1 MSIFSP
7 EQTAAL
13 RARFPILSRTV
24 HGKPLVY
31 LDNAATSQMPES
43 VISAV
48 AEFDRTKHANV
59 HRGVHKL
66 SQEATDVHEGSRDR
80 LAKFLNAS
88 RREEIVLTKGCT
100 ESINLVAHTWGRQNL
115 KSGEVILVSEI
126 EHHANIVPWQ
136 ILSTAIGSKV
146 VAIPALDDGSLDQTE
161 FVKLLDGAK
170 GQVKLLAIQHVS
182 NALGTIHPVK
192 EMVAQAK
199 ARGITT
205 LVDGAQSVPH
215 MPVNVQDLGCDFLV
229 FSGHKMHAPTGTG
242 VLYGRYEVLESMPP
256 WMGGG
261 DMIDKVSFSG
271 TTFHEVPYRFEAGT
285 PNYTAAAG
293 FTAALDFLEEIGMEK
308 YHARE
313 AELVAYTH
321 QELSKIE
328 GLRILGTNAHKAGVV
343 SFVLDGI
350 HHYDAGMFLDQMG
363 IAVRTGHHCA
373 QPAMERYGVTGT
385 IRASFAIFTT
395 ESEIDALVAGVRRV
409 NKVLGGRS

>member
-1 MSIFSP
+1 MSVFSP
-7 EQTAAL
+7 EQIAAL

-136 ILSTAIGSKV
+136 ILSTAIGTKV

-215 MPVNVQDLGCDFLV
+215 MPVNVQDLDCDFLV

-313 AELVAYTH
+313 AELVAYAH
-321 QELSKIE
+321 QKLSEIE

>member
-1 MSIFSP
+1 MSVFTP
-7 EQTAAL
+7 EQIAAF
-13 RARFPILSRTV
+13 RTRFPILSRTV

-80 LAKFLNAS
+80 LAKFLNAR

-100 ESINLVAHTWGRQNL
+100 ESINLVSNTWGRQNL
-115 KSGEVILVSEI
+115 KSGDVILVSEI

-136 ILSTAIGSKV
+136 ILSTAIGAKV

-170 GQVKLLAIQHVS
+170 GPVKLLAIQHVS

-192 EMVAQAK
+192 DMVAQAK
-199 ARGITT
+199 SRGITT

-215 MPVNVQDLGCDFLV
+215 MPVDVQDLDCDFLA

-271 TTFHEVPYRFEAGT
+271 TTFHDVPYRFEAGT

-293 FTAALDFLEEIGMEK
+293 FSAALDFLEEIGMDK
-308 YHARE
+308 YHERE
-313 AELVAYTH
+313 AELVAYAH

>member
-1 MSIFSP
+1 MPVF
-7 EQTAAL
+7 AAEEIASF
-13 RARFPILSRTV
+13 RSRFPILSRTV

-43 VISAV
+43 VIQAV

-80 LAKFLNAS
+80 LAKFLNAR

-100 ESINLVAHTWGRQNL
+100 ESINLVANTWGRRNL
-115 KSGEVILVSEI
+115 GSGDVVLVSEL

-136 ILSTAIGSKV
+136 IVGSEKGSIV
-146 VAIPALDDGSLDQTE
+146 VPIPALDDGSLDQTE
-161 FVKLLDGAK
+161 FAKLLDGAK
-170 GQVKLLAIQHVS
+170 GSVKLLAIQHVS

-199 ARGITT
+199 SRGIAT

-215 MPVNVQDLGCDFLV
+215 MPVDVQDLDCDFLA
-229 FSGHKMHAPTGTG
+229 FSGHKMHGPTATG
-242 VLYGRYEVLESMPP
+242 VLYGRHEILDALPP

-271 TTFHEVPYRFEAGT
+271 TTFHEVPWRFEAGT
-285 PNYTAAAG
+285 PNFTGAAG
-293 FTAALDFLEEIGMEK
+293 FTAALDFLEEIGMDRI
-308 YHARE
+308 HARE
-313 AELVAYTH
+313 AELVAFAH
-321 QELSKIE
+321 RELSEIP
-328 GLRILGTNAHKAGVV
+328 GLRILGTHPDKAGVV
-343 SFVLDGI
+343 SFVLEGI

-395 ESEIDALVAGVRRV
+395 ESEIEALAAGVRRV
-409 NKVLGGRS
+409 QKVLGG

>member
-1 MSIFSP
+1 MSAVFTSQ
-7 EQTAAL
+7 ELEAL

-43 VISAV
+43 VIAAV
-48 AEFDRTKHANV
+48 ADFDRTKHANV
-59 HRGVHKL
+59 HRGVHRL

-80 LAKFLNAS
+80 LAKFLNAR
-88 RREEIVLTKGCT
+88 RREEVILTKGCT

-115 KSGEVILVSEI
+115 RPGDVVLVSEL

-136 ILSTAIGSKV
+136 IVGSATGSKV

-161 FVKLLDGAK
+161 FVKLLDGAR
-170 GQVKLLAIQHVS
+170 GPVKLLAIQHVS

-199 ARGITT
+199 SRGIAT

-215 MPVNVQDLGCDFLV
+215 MPVDVQDLDCDFLA
-229 FSGHKMHAPTGTG
+229 FSGHKMHGPTGTG
-242 VLYGRYEVLESMPP
+242 VLYGRYEVLERLPP

-271 TTFHEVPYRFEAGT
+271 TTFHEVPWRFEAGT

-293 FTAALDFLEEIGMEK
+293 FTAALDFLEEIGMERI
-308 YHARE
+308 HARE
-313 AELVAYTH
+313 TELVDYAHRT
-321 QELSKIE
+321 LSDIP
-328 GLRILGTNAHKAGVV
+328 GLRILGTAPGKAGVV

-385 IRASFAIFTT
+385 IRASFAVFTT
-395 ESEIDALVAGVRRV
+395 EAEIDALAAGVRRV
-409 NKVLGGRS
+409 VKVLGGK

>member
-1 MSIFSP
+1 MMPVFDAGEIASIRS
-7 EQTAAL
+7 
-13 RARFPILSRTV
+13 RFPILSRTV

-43 VISAV
+43 VIQAV
-48 AEFDRTKHANV
+48 SEFDRTRHANV

-80 LAKFLNAS
+80 LAKFLNAR
-88 RREEIVLTKGCT
+88 RREEIVLTKGAT
-100 ESINLVAHTWGRQNL
+100 ESINLVAHAWGRRNL
-115 KSGEVILVSEI
+115 RSGDVVLVSEL

-136 ILSTAIGSKV
+136 IVGSENGSIV
-146 VAIPALDDGSLDQTE
+146 VPIPALDDGSLDQDA
-161 FVKLLDGAK
+161 FQKLLDGAK
-170 GQVKLLAIQHVS
+170 GPVKLLAVQHVS

-192 EMVAQAK
+192 EMVAA
-199 ARGITT
+199 ARSRGIAT

-215 MPVNVQDLGCDFLV
+215 MPVDVQDLDCDFLA
-229 FSGHKMHAPTGTG
+229 FSGHKMHGPTGTG
-242 VLYGRYEVLESMPP
+242 VLYGRYEVLERLPP

-271 TTFHEVPYRFEAGT
+271 TTFHEVPWRFEAGT
-285 PNYTAAAG
+285 PNFTGAAG
-293 FTAALDFLEEIGMEK
+293 FAAALDFLEEIGMDRI
-308 YHARE
+308 HARE
-313 AELVAYTH
+313 AELVAFAH
-321 QELSKIE
+321 RELSGIP
-328 GLRILGTNAHKAGVV
+328 GLRILGTHPDKAGVV
-343 SFVLDGI
+343 SFVMEGI

-395 ESEIDALVAGVRRV
+395 ESEIEALAAGVRRV
-409 NKVLGGRS
+409 QKVLGG